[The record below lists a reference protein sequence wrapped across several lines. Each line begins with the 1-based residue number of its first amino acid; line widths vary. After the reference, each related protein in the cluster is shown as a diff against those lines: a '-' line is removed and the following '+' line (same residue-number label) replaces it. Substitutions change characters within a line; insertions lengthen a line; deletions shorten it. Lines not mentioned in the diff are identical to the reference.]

1 MRPVLHRSKRVE
13 QILPVVLIAV
23 RLVPAQR
30 LGLFGKHAESDV
42 VSKRE
47 RAAGDLDLLIGVFS
61 LPLAKRR
68 DELFH
73 LRLRFGFFRL
83 GQQHARLDVH
93 QMRRHRDKLAGN
105 LHVHALA
112 LVEPGKIL
120 LQNRRDA
127 DVLNFYF
134 IFAQQKQN
142 DIQRTVKILQRLLRV
157 YYILQVILG
166 LFHALPSVLWNPQNM
181 ALGSV

>member
-1 MRPVLHRSKRVE
+1 MSSSISDSASAFSASDSSMRVLMYIKCDA
-13 QILPVVLIAV
+13 IA
-23 RLVPAQR
+23 
-30 LGLFGKHAESDV
+30 
-42 VSKRE
+42 
-47 RAAGDLDLLIGVFS
+47 INS
-61 LPLAKRR
+61 LATSMSM
-68 DELFH
+68 
-73 LRLRFGFFRL
+73 RLRSC
-83 GQQHARLDVH
+83 
-93 QMRRHRDKLAGN
+93 
-105 LHVHALA
+105 
-112 LVEPGKIL
+112 EPGKIL